1 MKFLK
6 GTGIFLLVCLAL
18 SLWYVIVGI
27 ILIVAIVAIVQVIRK
42 RRYFASPEF
51 QMHRQRSAMLVSEY
65 NEISSYAHELY
76 TRGYYELGTSTA
88 GMYSHLATVE
98 RAQPKKGQPAGPEL
112 VYHPHVYNASPEIV
126 VGAEGDPIGS
136 LIRYFNLDPTPRT
149 LDDVQRL
156 GFDIARL
163 EGAIENTQRRE
174 HEMLTFINPPQFVV
188 KYFAK
193 EFWKQLN
200 AYRVQFEIPYPVY
213 RFENKSLSVQG
224 NRAVTVTLNTPT
236 IDALS
241 ETLDRKIRWAYPEIP
256 QRTLMTAQLRQR
268 VKERDNYTCQNPGCR
283 ASIARNRNLLMEVA
297 YVLPPAQGGSYEP
310 DNLRTLCWRCS
321 RSGESTVLI

>member
-136 LIRYFNLDPTPRT
+136 LICYFNLDPTPRT

-236 IDALS
+236 IDALL

-268 VKERDNYTCQNPGCR
+268 VKERDNYTCQNPGCC
-283 ASIARNRNLLMEVA
+283 ASIVRNRNLLLEVA
-297 YVLPPAQGGSYEP
+297 YILPPAQGGSYEP

>member
-27 ILIVAIVAIVQVIRK
+27 ILIVAIVVLVQVVRK

-98 RAQPKKGQPAGPEL
+98 RARPQKGQSLEPEL

-136 LIRYFNLDPTPRT
+136 LIRYFNLEPTPRT

-156 GFDIARL
+156 AFDIARL
-163 EGAIENTQRRE
+163 EGAIQNTQRRE

-283 ASIARNRNLLMEVA
+283 ASIARNRNLLLEVA
-297 YVLPPAQGGSYEP
+297 YILPPAQGGSYEP
-310 DNLRTLCWRCS
+310 DNLWTLCWRCS

>member
-98 RAQPKKGQPAGPEL
+98 HAQPKKGQPAGPEL
-112 VYHPHVYNASPEIV
+112 VYHPHVYNASPETV

-224 NRAVTVTLNTPT
+224 NRAVTVTLNAPT
-236 IDALS
+236 IDALL

-268 VKERDNYTCQNPGCR
+268 VKERDNYTCQNPGCC
-283 ASIARNRNLLMEVA
+283 ASIARNRNLLLEVA
-297 YVLPPAQGGSYEP
+297 YILPPAQGGSYEP